1 MVLPGG
7 AADIFVLYLYL
18 YLYFGK
24 GNTKVVLPGGAADD
38 TPYLCNCTSEHS
50 PQSKCDLIWH
60 NSIAPYFK
68 CRTQMKTSNC
78 PVCEQ
83 KENWGNHLMQVAH
96 SIFFIIA
103 LREYFV
109 SFKSNFESQNLQNNG
124 IENQKQV
131 LGKKRLEEAHKP
143 QRCAGSKPCQTV
155 TNSRVDTKI

>member
-1 MVLPGG
+1 MWQKECLRVLILNTGLLR
-7 AADIFVLYLYL
+7 ALTYLSNKPQKKNSFKAL
-18 YLYFGK
+18 PSKVCWCLYFGK

-83 KENWGNHLMQVAH
+83 KENRGNHLMQVTH
-96 SIFFIIA
+96 SISFNIA

-109 SFKSNFESQNLQNNG
+109 SFMSNFEFQNLQNDG
-124 IENQKQV
+124 IEIQKKV
-131 LGKKRLEEAHKP
+131 FGKKRL
-143 QRCAGSKPCQTV
+143 
-155 TNSRVDTKI
+155 